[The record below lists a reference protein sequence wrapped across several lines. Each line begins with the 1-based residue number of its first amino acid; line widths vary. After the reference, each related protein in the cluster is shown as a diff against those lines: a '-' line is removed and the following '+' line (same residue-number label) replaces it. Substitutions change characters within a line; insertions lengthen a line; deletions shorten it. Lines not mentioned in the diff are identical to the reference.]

1 MDKSSPVFE
10 NFENKMSAMSG
21 GPKINRNT
29 FKIGAGGLEGRVAN
43 NEKKITTL
51 KNIFKAQRVEIGEK
65 ITPKVN
71 VLEESLINTNLIL
84 ADVAR
89 QLEKDFSN
97 RIKTEKLL
105 LSKERQDKLDRKR
118 EDKEGRIETKKI
130 GKIATSIGGTIVKPF
145 SSILDK
151 LLQFGQLFLA
161 GVGVNAALPWL
172 MDPKNME
179 RFKSILKALQD
190 KPLIALGALGG
201 TLFIINKAISG
212 TFGALK
218 NFLGTIFKF
227 LKNPKKFLKNII
239 PNIYRA
245 GKKMVNK
252 TPTKFLLGKVGQKI
266 AKKTGLK
273 AFGAIPVL
281 GDIVDLGVAIYRFSQ
296 GDIAG
301 GFLSLGSAIPFVGW
315 GFAAL
320 DIAREFNAPFLKDSI
335 LDKKRFDA
343 QKEKENEKKRGSAF
357 DSRAGFTGTSVSPG
371 KEYRVNDNGELEYF
385 QPLVPGNVFS
395 STQVE
400 RKLRT
405 KSGASNVTFMELP
418 MLDQR
423 TKKQIKQVEP
433 GGNSTAADV
442 ASYSSTDDN
451 QYLAEFSILAE
462 LGEKV

>member
-10 NFENKMSAMSG
+10 NFENKMAAMSG
-21 GPKINRNT
+21 RPKINRST

-71 VLEESLINTNLIL
+71 ILEESLINTNLIL

-130 GKIATSIGGTIVKPF
+130 GKIATSIGSTIVKPF

-151 LLQFGQLFLA
+151 LLNFGKLFLA
-161 GVGVNAALPWL
+161 GVGVNAALTWL
-172 MDPKNME
+172 SDPKNME
-179 RFKSILKALQD
+179 RFKNILKAIQD
-190 KPLIALGALGG
+190 KPLIALGTLGG
-201 TLFIINKAISG
+201 TLFIINKAISR
-212 TFGALK
+212 TFRALK
-218 NFLGTIFKF
+218 GFVGQIFKF
-227 LKNPKKFLKNII
+227 IKNPKKFITEFGPKLLKLGDKI
-239 PNIYRA
+239 A
-245 GKKMVNK
+245 KE
-252 TPTKFLLGKVGQKI
+252 TPTKFLLGKVGTKI

-281 GDIVDLGVAIYRFSQ
+281 GDIVDVGVAIYRFSQ

-320 DIAREFNAPFLKDSI
+320 DIAREFNAPFLKDSV
-335 LDKKRFDA
+335 LDKKRFDN
-343 QKEKENEKKRGSAF
+343 QKNDKK

-385 QPLVPGNVFS
+385 QPLVPGNIFS

-405 KSGASNVTFMELP
+405 ESGASNITFLPEIVTDLRSNKGPIPQPKPGDSTLSEETEL
-418 MLDQR
+418 L
-423 TKKQIKQVEP
+423 
-433 GGNSTAADV
+433 STHGINHFIPEFNII
-442 ASYSSTDDN
+442 TD
-451 QYLAEFSILAE
+451 